1 MRWNQI
7 GSKLRFDWVAIRE
20 LARFAAGTIALL
32 LISNCV
38 WMSAQAAA
46 PAAVQSAVPPQA
58 AAATATAAS
67 ASPMD
72 IVGTW
77 QGTLHI
83 AATADHPEINLRIEN
98 KISKDDKGNLKVV
111 DYSIDQ
117 GGRPLVANKAS
128 FEGGV
133 LKFTIDAIGGSYE
146 GTMSADGK
154 TLTGTLTQGP
164 SSLPLKLDRVNADTA
179 WAIPEPPKPMAADAN
194 PKFDVVTIK
203 PSDPNRPGKL
213 FTIRGRHVMT
223 INTTVNDLITFG
235 YSIQTRQMVNAPA
248 WFEEKY
254 DIDGVPDVEGQ
265 PNIKQMRIL
274 IRDALVER
282 FGLKFHNEQRELS
295 VYALTVAKG
304 GPKLTITTDKPSTP
318 GNFLFRGPGRLMVT
332 NSTMADFC
340 HGMQEAVMDKPVV
353 DQTGLTDRYD
363 FNLNWTP
370 DQSQF
375 AAMGGNV
382 PPPNTDDPNAPPSLY
397 VALQEQLGL
406 KLESGKAQV
415 DVMVIDNV
423 EKPSPN

>member
-1 MRWNQI
+1 M
-7 GSKLRFDWVAIRE
+7 GSEQVRCNVSFAGKPLHGLRFVEAAIV
-20 LARFAAGTIALL
+20 TALL
-32 LISNCV
+32 M
-38 WMSAQAAA
+38 MSIGPVANAQAAPA
-46 PAAVQSAVPPQA
+46 PAPAGQSPGTS
-58 AAATATAAS
+58 AAAT
-67 ASPMD
+67 D
-72 IVGTW
+72 IVGIW

-83 AATADHPEINLRIEN
+83 PQANRDLRIEN

-117 GGRPLVANKAS
+117 GGQPLVANKAS
-128 FEGGV
+128 FDGGV
-133 LKFTIDAIGGSYE
+133 LTYSIDRIGGKYE
-146 GTMSADGK
+146 GKMSPDGK
-154 TLTGTLTQGP
+154 TITGTWTQGP
-164 SSLPLKLDRVNADTA
+164 NPLALNLDRTTEDAA
-179 WAIPEPPKPMAADAN
+179 WPIPEPPKPMAADAN
-194 PKFDVVTIK
+194 PRFDVVTIK

-223 INTTVNDLITFG
+223 INTTVNDLVTFG
-235 YSIQTRQMVNAPA
+235 YSIQTKQMANAPP
-248 WFEEKY
+248 WFDEKY

-265 PNIKQMRIL
+265 PNIQQMRIL

-304 GPKLTITTDKPSTP
+304 GPKMTVTSDKPSTP
-318 GNFLFRGPGRLMVT
+318 GNFLFGGLGRLRVT
-332 NSTMADFC
+332 NSTMKDFC

-375 AAMGGNV
+375 AAMGAHV

-406 KLESGKAQV
+406 KLESAKANA
-415 DVMVIDNV
+415 DVMVIDHV